1 TLATTHEYMLACV
14 KRDSKRSLRGRKNI
28 DDVEYR
34 PFKRSG
40 TAESNFRYARPNSFY
55 ALLVDPES
63 KTVIGAESPPPVDA
77 AYPLEPT
84 EEGYIRV
91 YPLGAQGEERVWRR
105 SYESGLELIKKN
117 RLRCSGNWTIYQVIE
132 AEEKTPALFSNWVDS
147 RYNAGVHGA
156 NLLADIIGK
165 HNPFSYPKSIYTV
178 EDAIFAADTRR

>member
-1 TLATTHEYMLACV
+1 QLIDAQFPELRREMIVVNHHPQGGKSRTLATTHEYMLACV

-77 AYPLEPT
+77 
-84 EEGYIRV
+84 
-91 YPLGAQGEERVWRR
+91 
-105 SYESGLELIKKN
+105 
-117 RLRCSGNWTIYQVIE
+117 
-132 AEEKTPALFSNWVDS
+132 
-147 RYNAGVHGA
+147 
-156 NLLADIIGK
+156 
-165 HNPFSYPKSIYTV
+165 
-178 EDAIFAADTRR
+178 